1 MYCDSG
7 GTDKKNDGQ
16 MMNFKNKKDTS
27 SNEQKLIQTQHTM
40 KKINVLRDGQT
51 RVQEVKMTA
60 KQIRDY
66 VAKVRD
72 SLFEMSIK
80 WDFQTC
86 YNHNDPTYFGIL
98 KATEHTE
105 NVLNTEAEIPM
116 IFAFT
121 KPEQCA
127 IYLAFCFGAFDCI
140 HFAELTTTTTQAAAM
155 IKVLTSKAARAEV
168 LGSC

>member
-1 MYCDSG
+1 
-7 GTDKKNDGQ
+7 
-16 MMNFKNKKDTS
+16 
-27 SNEQKLIQTQHTM
+27 M
-40 KKINVLRDGQT
+40 KKINVLKDGQT

-60 KQIRDY
+60 KQIREY
-66 VAKVRD
+66 VEKVQD

-80 WDFQTC
+80 WDFQSC
-86 YNHNDPTYFGIL
+86 YNHNHPTYFGIL

-116 IFAFT
+116 NFAFT

-127 IYLAFCFGAFDCI
+127 IYLAFHFGAFDCI
-140 HFAELTTTTTQAAAM
+140 HFAELTTTTTEAVVM

-168 LGSC
+168 LGNC